1 VGRRLSW
8 EMCAPSRFVLV
19 LVLLGFSVLHS
30 GCANPYT
37 MNYHDMTSGKR
48 VSEIPDVIPNS
59 GAPRVLRGTDFHADD
74 VGYLEDGYV
83 PIGYSD
89 FYGDE
94 ADEGA
99 ALEQAK
105 KLNAAFVVLYDHR
118 VDDSS
123 EFGAKYW
130 VKTKPRILGAICVA
144 LPGTRKSEVPHESG
158 VLVFAVVRDSP
169 ASRAAI
175 RRGDVITRIGT
186 DEVPDVPSYKRLID
200 RYAGQEVS
208 IEFVRE
214 GQAHERSVTLLP
226 RPY

>member
-1 VGRRLSW
+1 VGKRLW
-8 EMCAPSRFVLV
+8 RDVCASYRFVLV
-19 LVLLGFSVLHS
+19 LVLLGFSLLHS

-37 MNYHDMTSGKR
+37 RNYHDMTSGKR
-48 VSEIPDVIPNS
+48 VSDIPDIIPNS
-59 GAPRVLRGTDFHADD
+59 GAPRVFRGTDFHADD

-89 FYGDE
+89 FYGDD
-94 ADEGA
+94 ADESA

-105 KLNAAFVVLYDHR
+105 RLNAAFVVLYSHD
-118 VDDSS
+118 VDDRS

-130 VKTKPRILGAICVA
+130 VKTKPRIFGAICVA
-144 LPGTRKSEVPHESG
+144 LPGTKKTELQHESG
-158 VLVFAVVRDSP
+158 VLVFAVVRDTP

-175 RRGDVITRIGT
+175 RRGDIITRIGT
-186 DEVPDVPSYKRLID
+186 DDVPDVPSYKRLID

-208 IEFVRE
+208 VEFVRA
-214 GQAHERSVTLLP
+214 GQAHESTVTLLP